1 MTVNLRKA
9 VRDGVITPEQAAQIE
24 RMDSQPVRH
33 ARKPA
38 WWQRVIGSLFLA
50 TCVAAVVLAPLAF
63 VVWAVR
69 TIFGL

>member
-24 RMDSQPVRH
+24 RLDNVPVRH

-38 WWQRVIGSLFLA
+38 WWQRVIGSMFLV
-50 TCVAAVVLAPLAF
+50 TCVAAIVLAPLAF

-69 TIFGL
+69 VIVGL

>member
-24 RMDSQPVRH
+24 RLENMPMRH

-38 WWQRVIGSLFLA
+38 WWQRVIGGMFLV
-50 TCVAAVVLAPLAF
+50 TCVAAIVLAPLAF

-69 TIFGL
+69 TIVGL